1 MDPRFDSR
9 AYDDWGT
16 TTNATHNT
24 APGFSFYSQL
34 LNGILCVRSGW
45 ARGSLCFY
53 FGREKKEHLTFIVT
67 FEHFFN
73 GGLVRRPCPCLF
85 SQSHHIIIRISSS
98 SQHYNTTI
106 LGKMPEWLNIPILKI
121 QGHKLPVPAYRE
133 IVHLSRR
140 GLSAENI
147 IKHAMQ
153 KMRNR
158 NRKAISVIVFAVI
171 EDQQYVSA
179 PYSVASGAWERVR
192 LSKVGERD
200 ARTVLAHFQQL
211 EKQLA
216 KEAAALI
223 GARQAYVEDASTA
236 PRAKTRQRS
245 VERNVKEILEKRQ
258 NAEDRT
264 VVAMDILVS
273 RQRLLA
279 AAEYELSQANLTM

>member
-1 MDPRFDSR
+1 
-9 AYDDWGT
+9 
-16 TTNATHNT
+16 
-24 APGFSFYSQL
+24 
-34 LNGILCVRSGW
+34 
-45 ARGSLCFY
+45 
-53 FGREKKEHLTFIVT
+53 
-67 FEHFFN
+67 
-73 GGLVRRPCPCLF
+73 
-85 SQSHHIIIRISSS
+85 
-98 SQHYNTTI
+98 
-106 LGKMPEWLNIPILKI
+106 MPEWLNIPILKI

-158 NRKAISVIVFAVI
+158 NRKAISDIVLAVI

-200 ARTVLAHFQQL
+200 ARTLLAHFQQL

-216 KEAAALI
+216 KEAAVLI

-236 PRAKTRQRS
+236 ARAKTRQRS

-279 AAEYELSQANLTM
+279 AAEYELSQANLTI